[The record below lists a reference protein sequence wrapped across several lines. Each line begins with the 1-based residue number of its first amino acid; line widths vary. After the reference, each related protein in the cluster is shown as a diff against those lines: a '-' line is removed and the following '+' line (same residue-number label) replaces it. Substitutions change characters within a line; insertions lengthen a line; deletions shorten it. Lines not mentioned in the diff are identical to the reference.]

1 VTTRLLLRAT
11 VAHGLALLIAV
22 APIGVRAAE
31 IRTADV
37 FGERIAYVDTG
48 TGPPVV
54 LVHGLA
60 DDLSVW
66 HDTVAAIAKH
76 HRVIAL
82 DLLGFG
88 RSAKPLVEYRAAT
101 EADVVDGLLA
111 RLHVTHATVVGN
123 SLGGWVAALLAV
135 RRPARVARLVL
146 VDAAGLRGLGA
157 RLGPRNL
164 ADLRLADRD
173 AFVRLCPQTFF
184 DARFCRDDP
193 DGSAAFAARL
203 HAADG
208 YAVGRIVDAIARG
221 DDALDPVLS
230 AVRVPTLVI
239 WGRGDRLIPLA
250 DGIRFR
256 AAIRGARLT
265 VLERCGHEPQ
275 VECAA
280 RFNDVLRGFLG
291 DRPRPRT

>member
-1 VTTRLLLRAT
+1 MTARCLRAT
-11 VAHGLALLIAV
+11 IACAIGLLIAV
-22 APIGVRAAE
+22 APVGARPAE
-31 IRTADV
+31 MRTADV

-48 TGPPVV
+48 NGSPVV

-60 DDLSVW
+60 DDLGVW
-66 HDTVAAIAKH
+66 HDTISALAKH

-88 RSAKPLVEYRAAT
+88 KSAKPLVEYSAAT

-123 SLGGWVAALLAV
+123 SLGGWVAALLAA

-146 VDAAGLRGLGA
+146 VDAAGMRGLAA
-157 RLGPRNL
+157 RLGPHTL
-164 ADLRLADRD
+164 ADLRLNHRD
-173 AFVRLCPQTFF
+173 AFVRLCPRTFF

-193 DGSAAFAARL
+193 DGSLALAARL
-203 HAADG
+203 RANDG
-208 YAVGRIVDAIARG
+208 YAIGRIVDAIARG

-230 AVRVPTLVI
+230 AVRAPALVV

-250 DGIRFR
+250 DGYRLR
-256 AAIRGARLT
+256 DAIRGARLV

-275 VECAA
+275 VECPQ
-280 RFNDVLRGFLG
+280 RFDEVLSRFLG
-291 DRPRPRT
+291 DR

>member
-1 VTTRLLLRAT
+1 MIAC
-11 VAHGLALLIAV
+11 ALALLIAA
-22 APIGVRAAE
+22 APVRAGAADV
-31 IRTADV
+31 RTADV
-37 FGERIAYVDTG
+37 FGQRIAYVDTG

-60 DDLSVW
+60 DDLGVW
-66 HDTVAAIAKH
+66 HDTIAALAKH

-101 EADVVDGLLA
+101 EVDVLDGLLA

-135 RRPARVARLVL
+135 RRRARVARLVL
-146 VDAAGLRGLGA
+146 VDAAGLRGLGE
-157 RLGPRNL
+157 RLGARTL

-173 AFVRLCPQTFF
+173 AFVRLCPRTFF
-184 DARFCRDDP
+184 AARFCRDDP

-203 HAADG
+203 RAGDG
-208 YAVGRIVDAIARG
+208 YAVGRLVDAIARG
-221 DDALDPVLS
+221 DDTLDAVLS

-239 WGRGDRLIPLA
+239 WGREDRLIPLA
-250 DGIRFR
+250 DGMRFR
-256 AAIRGARLT
+256 AAIPRARLV
-265 VLERCGHEPQ
+265 VLDRCGHEPQ
-275 VECAA
+275 VECAE
-280 RFNDVLRGFLG
+280 RFNETLSRFLG
-291 DRPRPRT
+291 ER